1 MGRTTRA
8 NDRTKRLAFWKD
20 VCIIIA
26 GIASLELGV
35 VMIAGYVHEQRESEI
50 EADFFNSAEY
60 KKLNWEDRQIAAMF
74 PHYRQARKQAK

>member
-35 VMIAGYVHEQRESEI
+35 VMIAGYVHEQREHEI
-50 EADFFNSAEY
+50 AKDFFDSDEY
-60 KKLNWEDRQIAAMF
+60 MKLNWADRQIAEKF
-74 PHYRQARKQAK
+74 WHYRMTRKQAK